1 MKKDPVV
8 KIKVNSLD
16 LEILGE
22 ALVESERVVYILGDD
37 EYIARYNHI
46 TEVIADQMVKLHRKR
61 EKAKKRRFLY
71 FKVRFGLWG

>member
-1 MKKDPVV
+1 MNKDPVV

-46 TEVIADQMVKLHRKR
+46 TEVIADQIVKLYKRR

-71 FKVRFGLWG
+71 LKVRFGLWG

>member
-1 MKKDPVV
+1 MKKDQTT

-22 ALVESERVVYILGDD
+22 ALVESERVVHILGDD

-46 TEVIADQMVKLHRKR
+46 TEVIADQMVKLYKRR
-61 EKAKKRRFLY
+61 EKAKRARFLWL
-71 FKVRFGLWG
+71 KVRFGLWG